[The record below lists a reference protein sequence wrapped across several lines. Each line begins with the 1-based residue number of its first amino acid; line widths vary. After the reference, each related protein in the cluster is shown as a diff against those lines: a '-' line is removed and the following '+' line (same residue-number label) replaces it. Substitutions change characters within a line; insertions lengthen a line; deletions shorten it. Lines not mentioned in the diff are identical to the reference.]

1 MTARKRLIID
11 TDMGVDDAHALLMAL
26 THPQVDVLGIT
37 TVTGNVGLPQVV
49 QNVGHVL
56 DLLQKDIPFYRGAAY
71 PLIGEPIPPSGL
83 MGMDGLGDATVGMP
97 APSHLPQQEAAA
109 LALVRMVKEAGAAGD
124 FTLVALGPLTNL
136 ALALHLMPD
145 FAARVPHLV
154 IMGGACKA
162 MGNASWTAEFNFFA
176 DPEAARAVL
185 EAGFQDVWLLPW
197 EVSVE
202 QMILWSDYDELIA
215 MPGERAAFFERISR
229 VSAGVLRDQF
239 HLPGMPC
246 PDQLAMA
253 VALDPQAVTAEVL
266 EVRTAVEMEG
276 KWGRGMLAIDWNH
289 IDGCPNVRLV
299 NRVHQDIAL
308 TMMRAGLL

>member
-1 MTARKRLIID
+1 MAHKRLIID

-26 THPQVDVLGIT
+26 THPEVEVLGIT
-37 TVTGNVGLPQVV
+37 TVMGNVGLPQVV

-56 DLLQKDIPFYRGAAY
+56 DLLQMDIPFYRGALY

-83 MGMDGLGDATVGMP
+83 MGMDGLGDATIGMP
-97 APSHLPQQEAAA
+97 APSHQPQLEAAA
-109 LALVRMVKEAGAAGD
+109 LALVRMVKEAASMGD

-145 FAARVPHLV
+145 FAASVPHLV
-154 IMGGACKA
+154 IMGGAYKA

-176 DPEAARAVL
+176 DPEAARVVL
-185 EAGFQDVWLLPW
+185 EAGFADVWLLPW

-202 QMILWSDYDELIA
+202 QMILWPDYDELIA
-215 MPGERAAFFERISR
+215 MPGERAAFFECISR

-239 HLPGMPC
+239 RWSGMPC

-253 VALDPQAVTAEVL
+253 VALDPQAVAADVMD
-266 EVRTAVEMEG
+266 VRTAVEVEG
-276 KWGRGMLAIDWNH
+276 KWGRGMLAIDWNR
-289 IDGCPNVRLV
+289 IDGSPNAHLV
-299 NRVHQDIAL
+299 TRVHQDVAL
-308 TMMRAGLL
+308 KMMRAGL